1 MEFKYLTTTPP
12 IGGRIKQ
19 ICDDFLVEEIG
30 KDYNTKITYL
40 PDKRV
45 EVDWNQVYENKKDLK
60 YLLVDMEK
68 YNMSTTSAIND
79 VSRYLRIS
87 KKKIGYAG
95 LKDKRAITCQ
105 KISISDPP
113 KERIEKF
120 YYKNVKIY
128 NPIWSNKE
136 ITIGDLEKNK
146 FTMTVRNI
154 KDKTKEDLEKLFLN
168 FKEEIET
175 YGIINYFGEQRFG
188 GVRSI
193 TDKVGK
199 LLLKRQYKEAVLLY
213 LTETS
218 PLEKEEIKNARLD
231 LKENMDFGKSAA
243 NFPVKD
249 GYERQMLNH
258 LAKYPTD
265 FLGAIKVLPISIQ
278 YLFIHAYQAYLF
290 NELLNERINRGFTLN
305 KIDDDK
311 INNNGEVVYPLFGYE
326 SSFSSGVLGEIQR
339 DLFEKENINI
349 SEFFNKDH
357 SVLSSKGEFREIKVF
372 AYDLSLINIEE
383 DDLNL
388 DSLKLTF
395 SFVLDKGNYATNIAR
410 ELIKPKEMHGWY

>member
-1 MEFKYLTTTPP
+1 MEFKYLTTTLP

-19 ICDDFLVEEIG
+19 ICEDFLVEEIG
-30 KDYNTKITYL
+30 KNYKTKITYL

-45 EVDWNQVYENKKDLK
+45 EVDWDQVYENKKDYK
-60 YLLVDMEK
+60 YLLVDLEK
-68 YNMSTTSAIND
+68 YNLSTTSAIND
-79 VSRYLRIS
+79 ISRYLRIS
-87 KKKIGYAG
+87 KRKIGYAG

-105 KISISDPP
+105 KISICDPP

-128 NPIWSNKE
+128 NAVWSNKE

-146 FTMTVRNI
+146 FTLTVRNI
-154 KDKTKEDLEKLFLN
+154 KELNKEDLEKQFLK
-168 FKEEIET
+168 FKEEIDKN
-175 YGIINYFGEQRFG
+175 GVINYFGEQRFG

-193 TDKVGK
+193 THKVGK
-199 LLLKRQYKEAVLLY
+199 LLLKRKYKEAVLLY

-218 PLEKEEIKNARLD
+218 QLEKEEIKNARKE
-231 LKENMDFGKSAA
+231 LKENLDFGKAA
-243 NFPVKD
+243 ATFPVRD

-258 LAKYPTD
+258 LAKFPTD
-265 FLGAIKVLPISIQ
+265 FLGAIKVLPVSIQ

-290 NELLNERINRGFTLN
+290 NELINERINRGFGLE

-311 INNNGEVVYPLFGYE
+311 VNENGEIVYPLFGYE

-339 DLFEKENINI
+339 DLFEREDINI
-349 SEFFNKDH
+349 GEFYNKDH
-357 SVLSSKGEFREIKVF
+357 SVLSSKGDFREIKIS
-372 AYDLSLINIEE
+372 AYDLSLLNIEE

-388 DSLKLTF
+388 GSLKLTF

-410 ELIKPKEMHGWY
+410 ELIKPKESYGWY

>member
-1 MEFKYLTTTPP
+1 MEFKYLTTTLP

-19 ICDDFLVEEIG
+19 ICEDFLVEEIG
-30 KDYNTKITYL
+30 KEYNTKITYL

-45 EVDWNQVYENKKDLK
+45 EVDWNQVYENRKEEK
-60 YLLVDMEK
+60 YLLVDLEK
-68 YNMSTTSAIND
+68 YNLSTTSAIND

-87 KKKIGYAG
+87 KRKIGFAG
-95 LKDKRAITCQ
+95 LKDKRAITSQ
-105 KISISDPP
+105 KISICDPP

-128 NPIWSNKE
+128 NPVWSNKE

-146 FTMTVRNI
+146 FTLTVRNI
-154 KDKTKEDLEKLFLN
+154 QDHTKEDLKKLFLK
-168 FKEEIET
+168 FKEEIENS
-175 YGIINYFGEQRFG
+175 GLINYFGEQRFG

-193 TDKVGK
+193 THKVGK
-199 LLLKRQYKEAVLLY
+199 LLLKRKYKEAVLLY

-218 PLEKEEIKNARLD
+218 PLEKEEIKIARTE
-231 LKENMDFGKSAA
+231 LKENLDFGKSAA
-243 NFPVKD
+243 NFPVRD

-265 FLGAIKVLPISIQ
+265 FLGAIKVLPVSIQ

-290 NELLNERINRGFTLN
+290 NELINERIKRGFTLK
-305 KIDDDK
+305 KIEDDTL
-311 INNNGEVVYPLFGYE
+311 NNGEIIYPLFGYE
-326 SSFSSGVLGEIQR
+326 SSFSNGVLGEIER
-339 DLFEKENINI
+339 DLFEKEEVNI
-349 SEFFNKDH
+349 SEFYNKDH
-357 SVLSSKGEFREIKVF
+357 SVLSSKGEFRKIQIS

-388 DSLKLTF
+388 GSLKLTF
-395 SFVLDKGNYATNIAR
+395 SFLLDKGNYATNLAR
-410 ELIKPKEMHGWY
+410 ELIKPKEAYGWY